1 MPALIVRRLLMVVPV
16 LFGVSVI
23 VFLVI
28 SLIPG
33 DPARAILGTFATPE
47 NIADVTHQ
55 LGLDQPL
62 PIQYFIWVDHL
73 LHGDLGRSY
82 ILHKPV
88 MEEVMTRLFPTLL
101 LAGTALVL

>member
-1 MPALIVRRLLMVVPV
+1 MPGLIFRRLLMVVPV
-16 LFGVSVI
+16 LLGVSVI

-47 NIADVTHQ
+47 NIADVTCQH
-55 LGLDQPL
+55 GLDQPL
-62 PIQYFIWVDHL
+62 PIQYVVWVGHVL
-73 LHGDLGRSY
+73 RGDLGRSY

-88 MEEVMTRLFPTLL
+88 LDEIMARLFPTLL
-101 LAGTALVL
+101 LA